1 MRQITKTV
9 PLREIMIPSSRF
21 SVDCDVLIGGYG
33 LFGGRG
39 EYMGKIKLFDLGR
52 IFYLLREHLSIT
64 DYFAQSFL
72 LNHITGPLA
81 WDEEG
86 WRGLRREGIKDKCR
100 NCSHCF
106 LWILPFF
113 NQNPE
118 EKTRY
123 GSSSLNVCKGR
134 SGVGVLG
141 VSGGEGRR
149 GRGVKTE
156 DRAGK
161 PQA

>member
-81 WDEEG
+81 
-86 WRGLRREGIKDKCR
+86 
-100 NCSHCF
+100 
-106 LWILPFF
+106 
-113 NQNPE
+113 
-118 EKTRY
+118 
-123 GSSSLNVCKGR
+123 
-134 SGVGVLG
+134 
-141 VSGGEGRR
+141 
-149 GRGVKTE
+149 
-156 DRAGK
+156 
-161 PQA
+161 